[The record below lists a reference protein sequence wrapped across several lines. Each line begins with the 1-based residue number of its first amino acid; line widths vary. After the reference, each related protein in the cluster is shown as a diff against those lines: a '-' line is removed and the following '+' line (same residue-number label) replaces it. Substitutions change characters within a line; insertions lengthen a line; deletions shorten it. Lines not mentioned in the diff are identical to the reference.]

1 MNAEPPSIGA
11 GELGHRTI
19 AEIGGKSFIVVIVPD
34 EDVDAVAAR
43 LAGRLERADG
53 ASVVR
58 IEAPADAAT
67 LAKHLRAARR
77 SLTVVSGLDR
87 LPADE
92 WRRLDL
98 LRSRLLRERPAL
110 LVLSRRSASLL
121 TRFAPNLASLLGGDL
136 WIWHA
141 DASALSEADKQIR
154 LDRLRAWSGLCDD
167 EVVAQAKQKVLP
179 TEPQFAEWLVLL
191 GRGDLLEG

>member
-1 MNAEPPSIGA
+1 MG
-11 GELGHRTI
+11 RTI
-19 AEIGGKSFIVVIVPD
+19 LILTHSAET
-34 EDVDAVAAR
+34 A
-43 LAGRLERADG
+43 LLGRLLVETSSPRPE
-53 ASVVR
+53 VV
-58 IEAPADAAT
+58 T
-67 LAKHLRAARR
+67 
-77 SLTVVSGLDR
+77 GDR
-87 LPADE
+87 LPDE
-92 WRRLDL
+92 LTPAEQIERL
-98 LRSRLLRERPAL
+98 RPAL